1 MTDATVGN
9 HLASEVTGDRAVIRI
24 GLRLDALEAH
34 ELRAMLDVL
43 LLNGL
48 LHLVVDLSRTE
59 FIDSAGLASLIR
71 AMTVLNDRDGEIE
84 LVRPRSENAWRV
96 FRLTKFDEVFT
107 IHTALPATA
116 QTALPVPAQTALP
129 VPAQTALPEEKTP

>member
-9 HLASEVTGDRAVIRI
+9 HIASEVNGDRAVIRV

-71 AMTVLNDRDGEIE
+71 AMTVLKQRQGEIE
-84 LVRPRSENAWRV
+84 LVRPRSESAWRV

-107 IHTALPATA
+107 IRSEPPA
-116 QTALPVPAQTALP
+116 
-129 VPAQTALPEEKTP
+129 PEEKAP